1 MTTTISPRQ
10 VKIAALLLISAV
22 AISACDTLG
31 SRADACPMPEGHNLE
46 SAFSE
51 VQTSLNEKRQQCA
64 PYFDAYFQH
73 LMATAEGD
81 PGPDNKR
88 RFSEFLIWAST
99 EGIIS
104 KRQAQNLYNRYF
116 NVKFVSLKSDYNN
129 CSHACPMRATMM
141 SDMAQELS
149 DKEQGLLKVSADTQ
163 SFYRADQLMKEAELV
178 LEATCTACRGQP

>member
-1 MTTTISPRQ
+1 MITTMTRRH
-10 VKIAALLLISAV
+10 VKIAALFLISAV

-31 SRADACPMPEGHNLE
+31 SRANACPMPEGHNLD
-46 SAFSE
+46 SAFAE
-51 VQTSLNEKRQQCA
+51 VEKSLNEKRQQCA

-81 PGPDNKR
+81 PGPENKR
-88 RFSEFLIWAST
+88 RFSEFLIWASA

-116 NVKFVSLKSDYNN
+116 NIKFVSLQSDYNN
-129 CSHACPMRATMM
+129 CSHACPIRAAMM

-178 LEATCTACRGQP
+178 LEATCTACRRRP

>member
-1 MTTTISPRQ
+1 MTPTITRTH
-10 VKIAALLLISAV
+10 VKIATLFLISAV
-22 AISACDTLG
+22 AISACDTIGL
-31 SRADACPMPEGHNLE
+31 RADACPMPEGHNLD
-46 SAFSE
+46 SAFAE
-51 VQTSLNEKRQQCA
+51 VRESLNEKRQQCA
-64 PYFDAYFQH
+64 PYFDAYLQH
-73 LMATAEGD
+73 LLATAEGD

-88 RFSEFLIWAST
+88 RFSEFLVWASA

-178 LEATCTACRGQP
+178 LEATCTACSGRP